1 MSVAALLPFWQ
12 LALESDNK
20 SPKTIKS
27 YTTAVRSLSA
37 SLRAEGM
44 PDDIEDVAP
53 EHIAIPSHPARLGP
67 LD

>member
-1 MSVAALLPFWQ
+1 MSVAALLPSWQ

-37 SLRAEGM
+37 SLRAQGM

-53 EHIAIPSHPARLGP
+53 EHTAAPLQPARLVP